1 MTVFTKLCRS
11 FVNDC
16 NKKEKNKQERCEEIA
31 LLEVLN
37 NIEETLDATTIV
49 LPYLSYPI
57 LRNITAS
64 FLDIETQNLLV

>member
-1 MTVFTKLCRS
+1 MIAT
-11 FVNDC
+11 
-16 NKKEKNKQERCEEIA
+16 KKEKNKQERCEEIA

-37 NIEETLDATTIV
+37 NIEETLDTTTTV

-64 FLDIETQNLLV
+64 FLDIEIQNLLV